1 MIGNVRCTCQSKL
14 MQIVFPSIS
23 PTVSLAANYNAT
35 VDLPNTNCYY
45 KVGQA
50 GITKYVDGCYNNV
63 KLTIPLD

>member
-1 MIGNVRCTCQSKL
+1 